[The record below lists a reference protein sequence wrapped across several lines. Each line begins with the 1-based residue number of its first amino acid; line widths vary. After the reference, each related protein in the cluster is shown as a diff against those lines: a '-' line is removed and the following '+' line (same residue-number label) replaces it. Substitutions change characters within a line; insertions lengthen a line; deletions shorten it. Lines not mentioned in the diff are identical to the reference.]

1 MQENLNTSFA
11 LSISHSSFLPCLCPI
26 FSAQNAS
33 PCPFIT
39 LFIYFKSDLHSEV
52 LQKFFLHISPRWY
65 DVLFFPANPHNTCHL
80 SYCLAALPSITV
92 IRLDIAYQT
101 RGFLRADTLY
111 HSPHRSCLAL
121 LTARAW
127 YILWSWMGLNL
138 PVGTRQMAP
147 CRNDSQAVLLQ
158 RPLVSAKTQSPC
170 TDDSSS
176 FQKVKE
182 DLVPSDQSKLRPFC
196 GGKSSHH
203 FLTKTAGG
211 ITQHCVSISD
221 FAYRFLFPLL
231 TLLFQGSG
239 TAGEHGLTKRNICHR
254 RFLF

>member
-39 LFIYFKSDLHSEV
+39 LFMYFKSNLHSQV

-111 HSPHRSCLAL
+111 HSPSSLLLSLAYSTCVVHTL
-121 LTARAW
+121 ELNGIEPTSRYTTNGSLQKWLAGCAAPAPTGVSKNTVTLHGW
-127 YILWSWMGLNL
+127 LIIFPKGEGGFGAIWPVKIETILWREIE
-138 PVGTRQMAP
+138 P
-147 CRNDSQAVLLQ
+147 
-158 RPLVSAKTQSPC
+158 
-170 TDDSSS
+170 S
-176 FQKVKE
+176 FPHQ
-182 DLVPSDQSKLRPFC
+182 DC
-196 GGKSSHH
+196 WWHH
-203 FLTKTAGG
+203 
-211 ITQHCVSISD
+211 
-221 FAYRFLFPLL
+221 P
-231 TLLFQGSG
+231 TLC
-239 TAGEHGLTKRNICHR
+239 EHLWLHI
-254 RFLF
+254 